1 MNNIMLSLEKMTMGQ
16 MQLLIEKE
24 NRRKAQCAAAYKR
37 WLAKNKETGEL
48 IEKRKLYNARAKSKF
63 RGKSSEAADLDDF
76 PGDLPT
82 DSGASEPPSVKN

>member
-1 MNNIMLSLEKMTMGQ
+1 MGQ

-48 IEKRKLYNARAKSKF
+48 IEKRKVYNARAKSKF
-63 RGKSSEAADLDDF
+63 RGKSSEKAEASEKADLDDF
-76 PGDLPT
+76 PGEMPIA
-82 DSGASEPPSVKN
+82 GHASEV

>member
-48 IEKRKLYNARAKSKF
+48 VEKRKVYNARAKSKF
-63 RGKSSEAADLDDF
+63 RSAKNGNSSEASGTADLDDF

-82 DSGASEPPSVKN
+82 EN